1 MKKIKSLM
9 KLYEMTQFDLAQR
22 LNLSYRSTNLKLNGK
37 RQFTQNELI
46 SLSELFNCSIDE
58 LLERKEK

>member
-9 KLYEMTQFDLAQR
+9 MLYDMTQSDLAER

-37 RQFTQNELI
+37 RQFTHNELI